1 MDINNLKQIIFK
13 PSSNLMRTKGN
24 EIFKENLVTK
34 VRGKKIDDI
43 YHIYGD
49 IKDSKLASELN
60 THIKLN
66 LKTGKVIGTSCSCE
80 IFKDFSRNKPLFMC
94 EHITAACYK
103 FIDSVSKK
111 QQSKVSNDITN
122 SNVQEKLELSL
133 QITLLSKSFKDYST
147 YEAEFRIGTAHKYL
161 ITNIKQFITS
171 FYDSTKIYVDATL
184 SYDLSEYKIKEDY
197 KELIEYLYKK
207 INSKENPASS
217 RALKLNSSELIG
229 FMETLVNH
237 KITFKY
243 KGIDYYPTILK
254 DRLPLKFTF
263 KDNYEDF
270 LITTHKKLP
279 ISLDDENLVY
289 FFNGQI
295 FLPSR
300 KQISNYSFFYEKFK
314 KSDIL
319 VFPKGLD
326 NYNMLISK
334 LTAISR
340 DVTLSEGVKNYSSDY
355 LKFEFYIYKD
365 GFDIYCD
372 IYGIYFNK
380 KINILTTAMDG
391 EDKLR
396 DKLAENKILMK
407 LESHKFIN
415 RKERL
420 QFVGS
425 DNDLFELLAKKN
437 AGLYTLGKVTFGA
450 GFENIKIYN
459 SKNIV
464 MNLEDNDPKVKIIYR
479 IEEMDPQELHSAYE
493 AYKSGESFYRDS
505 NNNYLDFTDE
515 GVLRFFKLLEL
526 LTDNTNEFGSLEV
539 DKDKL
544 FYTKELLEKNSY
556 SIHNNSAIFKNLE
569 KKLDNYEASEL
580 TVPLELKAT
589 LRDYQING
597 FKWLKTLTEL
607 GLGGILADEM
617 GLGKTVQTIA
627 LIASEKNKKF
637 IIVTPTSLIYNWR
650 DELTNFCPDITFDII
665 HGERNKGK
673 SLEELMDK
681 NTVLLTTYGTL
692 KNNIQSY
699 EGYCFDFCIIDEAQ
713 NIKNPTS
720 KTKLAINKIKATT
733 RFALTGTPIENNLTE
748 LWSIFDFVMPNFL
761 YSKDVF
767 ERKFAIKDKDNIELL
782 KSLINPFILRR
793 TKSEVIEEL
802 PDKNEKKLIVE
813 MTPMQKS
820 IYSSFIKDV
829 RESLKNSSGGKIE
842 IFSYL
847 TKLRQICLDPSLL
860 IPDYTGGSGKLEA
873 AMSLI
878 QEHLQEEGKVLLFS
892 QFTSAL
898 SKIKEQLDALNIN
911 YYYID
916 GSISAKERLRLVN
929 DFNKN
934 EEVKVFL
941 ISLKAGG
948 TGLNLTSA
956 NLVIH
961 FDPWWNPAVE
971 NQATDRAH
979 RIGQKNIVEVIR
991 LVAKGTIEEKI
1002 LTLQDNKK
1010 QLIDD
1015 VLTGDLQ
1022 DSNALQ
1028 KLSKDDL
1035 IRLFDRSM

>member
-1 MDINNLKQIIFK
+1 MDINSLKQIVFK

-49 IKDSKLASELN
+49 IKDSKLARELN
-60 THIKLN
+60 AHIKIN
-66 LKTGKVIGTSCSCE
+66 LKTGMVIGTNCSCE
-80 IFKDFSRNKPLFMC
+80 LFKDFSRNKPLFMC

-111 QQSKVSNDITN
+111 QQSKASNDRTN
-122 SNVQEKLELSL
+122 SIVKEKLELSL

-147 YEAEFRIGTAHKYL
+147 YEAEFRIGTDHKYL
-161 ITNIKQFITS
+161 VTNIKQFIAS
-171 FYDSTKIYVDATL
+171 LHASNNIYVDESL
-184 SYDLSEYKIKEDY
+184 SYDLSDY
-197 KELIEYLYKK
+197 KLNENYKGLVDYLYKK
-207 INSKENPASS
+207 INSKENSASS
-217 RALKLNSSELIG
+217 RALKLSTNELKE
-229 FMETLVNH
+229 FLETLVNH
-237 KITFKY
+237 RITFKY

-254 DRLPLKFTF
+254 DNLPLKFTF
-263 KDNYEDF
+263 KDNYEAF
-270 LITTHKKLP
+270 IITTHKKLP
-279 ISLDDENLVY
+279 ISLDNENLVY

-295 FLPSR
+295 FLPSK
-300 KQISNYSFFYEKFK
+300 KQINTYSFFYDKFN
-314 KSDIL
+314 KSDTL
-319 VFPKGLD
+319 VFPKNLD

-334 LTAISR
+334 LTTISR
-340 DVTLSEGVKNYSSDY
+340 DVTLSEGVRNYSSDY
-355 LKFEFYIYKD
+355 LSFEFYIYKD
-365 GFDIYCD
+365 SVYIYCD
-372 IYGIYFNK
+372 VYGIYLSN
-380 KINILTTAMDG
+380 KINILTTTIDS

-396 DKLAENKILMK
+396 DKSAENKLLMK
-407 LESHKFIN
+407 LESYKFIN

-420 QFVGS
+420 QFIGS
-425 DNDLFELLAKKN
+425 DNDLFQLLTKKN
-437 AGLYTLGKVTFGA
+437 TGLYTLGKVTFGV
-450 GFENIKIYN
+450 GFENIKFYN
-459 SKNIV
+459 SSNIV
-464 MNLEDNDPKVKIIYR
+464 MDLEDNDSKVKISYK
-479 IEEMDPQELHSAYE
+479 IEGMEPQELHSAYE
-493 AYKSGESFYRDS
+493 AYKAGESFYKDNS
-505 NNNYLDFTDE
+505 NNYLDFTDD
-515 GVLRFFKLLEL
+515 GVLKFFKLLDL
-526 LTDNTNEFGSLEV
+526 LMDNTKEFGTLEV

-544 FYTKELLEKNSY
+544 LYTKELLEKNNY
-556 SIHNNSAIFKNLE
+556 SIHNNSLIFENLE
-569 KKLDNYEASEL
+569 KKLDNYETSQL
-580 TVPLELKAT
+580 TVPMELKAT

-597 FKWLKTLTEL
+597 FKWFKTLTEL

-617 GLGKTVQTIA
+617 GLGKTVQTIV
-627 LIASEKNKKF
+627 LIASEKTKKF

-650 DELTNFCPDITFDII
+650 DELINFCPDITFDII
-665 HGERNKGK
+665 HGERNRGK
-673 SLEELMDK
+673 SLEELMNE

-692 KNNIQSY
+692 KNNIQNY
-699 EGYCFDFCIIDEAQ
+699 KDYCFDFCIIDEAQ

-761 YSKDVF
+761 YSKEVF
-767 ERKFAIKDKDNIELL
+767 ERKFSVKDNIELL

-793 TKSEVIEEL
+793 TKNEVIEEL
-802 PDKNEKKLIVE
+802 PDKDEKKLIVE

-820 IYSSFIKDV
+820 VYSTFIKDI
-829 RESLKNSSGGKIE
+829 RENLKNSSGGKIE

-878 QEHLQEEGKVLLFS
+878 QDHLSKTGKVLLFS

-929 DFNKN
+929 DFNTN